1 MKKKFHHYSQKRGL
15 LIVIIL
21 VSFGFAFC
29 QVAADGIVVQN
40 ASILPAGFGA
50 SITSI
55 NIIPSPLYVGDHVYH
70 QVTVKNSGQTSLNY
84 IIEVYRGSTYLD
96 GNLDELI
103 VEPGNS
109 RTETWDSSAYENP
122 GTVTFTY
129 KLYYDAPWP
138 DPNVL
143 LDTETKSVTVLEK
156 TATPPTTASIS
167 VSSTPSGSSVYLD
180 GTYKGTTPL
189 TIPSV
194 SYGSHTLK
202 LTRSGYQDQSTVVTV
217 SASSNSFAIILTPAP
232 TPTPAPTAHISVGN
246 IAITPSS
253 NLVSGETSVRSTFT
267 VNFIPSGGETF
278 PDSHNLQLASEMDS
292 PSWTYAIILD
302 GIENPS
308 KTEIGQN
315 ININGWLLSYP
326 SNRELSIKV
335 TMEAKAPVVQ
345 STQEKIVL
353 AVRELDNQGTT
364 ISGSE
369 VVKTKIVEPKSTTTI
384 SVSSSPPGASV
395 YLDDSYEGTT
405 PITIPSISYGTHT
418 LKLTLT
424 GYQEKSETITISDS
438 TRSFSYNLPKIT
450 TSTQTIPPTISK
462 FYSNIKISSTP
473 SGAVVNLD
481 GIFRGFTPLT
491 INDVQFGSH
500 NLKLSLSGYQD
511 YYTSITVTEGSWIF
525 GPYTLVPSPSTP
537 TPLPPSSF
545 PLEIIGIA
553 VIALI
558 ILLYFVSKRRKGD
571 DSTPLPTTPGG
582 NEPLQEPESLINIS
596 PEITTTQT
604 TSQQKEELFEPP
616 QKPELIGQFP
626 NLLLSKY
633 EPLEFIGEG
642 GFAKVYKVSRKSDGQ
657 IVAIKIPR
665 IEEKTSGL
673 FLKEV
678 ATWYHLN
685 HPNIVRLYSAELLP
699 IPYIEME
706 YVEGKIQNGKI
717 VHDFDKLSKPFDEK
731 TAIQI
736 IRQVT
741 SALKYAH
748 SKDVYHHDIKP
759 LNILTKENLEPKI
772 SDFGLAR
779 IGARSSLSTHKGYS
793 PLYAAPEQLDSS
805 LYGKPDSRTDTYQVG
820 VVFYELL
827 TGKMPFEASSPA
839 ALVGKIMAQDA
850 LHIPVSKMNSD
861 YLKYDGIFDRLL
873 AKRKE
878 DRYQSLNEFLT
889 ALESIDRIDL
899 IKSELKESLENT
911 KSVLKKS
918 TKKDEV
924 IHLKRETLFKTNK
937 LAILYAQTNDKPGVI
952 KMLEEL
958 KFHTKENLEELLSA
972 IAHLEVMIAEN
983 ISISPQFM
991 DNLQILLNRIEKE

>member
-1 MKKKFHHYSQKRGL
+1 MKRILHQHSLKIGL
-15 LIVIIL
+15 LIIIIL
-21 VSFGFAFC
+21 SSFGFIFC
-29 QVAADGIVVQN
+29 QAAADQAYD
-40 ASILPAGFGA
+40 ASISAI
-50 SITSI
+50 SIS
-55 NIIPSPLYVGDHVYH
+55 PSPLYVGDHIYH
-70 QVTVKNSGQTSLNY
+70 QVTVTNHGSTKLNY
-84 IIEVYRGSTYLD
+84 VIEVYRGSTFLD
-96 GNLDELI
+96 SNLDELFI
-103 VEPGNS
+103 DPGKS
-109 RTETWDSSAYENP
+109 RTEIWDSSSYSSP

-138 DPNVL
+138 ETNVL
-143 LDTETKSVTVLEK
+143 LDTQTKSVTISTK
-156 TATPPTTASIS
+156 PSTTIPLPRAIFGYYS
-167 VSSTPSGSSVYLD
+167 VSSSPSGASVYFD
-180 GTYKGTTPL
+180 NTYKGTTPIILPVSPTGSSGHTIRL
-189 TIPSV
+189 T
-194 SYGSHTLK
+194 Y
-202 LTRSGYQDQSTVVTV
+202 SGYQEW
-217 SASSNSFAIILTPAP
+217 SNYYSGNPSENQTIYITAVLTSIQTP
-232 TPTPAPTAHISVGN
+232 TPTPTTHILVGN

-253 NLVSGETSVRSTFT
+253 NLVSGETPVRSTFT

-278 PDSHNLQLASEMDS
+278 PDSHTLQLASEMDS

-345 STQEKIVL
+345 STQEKIVM
-353 AVRELDNQGTT
+353 AVLELDNQGTS

-369 VVKTKIVEPKSTTTI
+369 VVKKKIVEPKSTTTI
-384 SVSSSPPGASV
+384 SISSSPPGASV
-395 YLDDSYEGTT
+395 YLDGSSRGTT

-418 LKLTLT
+418 LELSLA
-424 GYQEKSETITISDS
+424 GYQEKSEKITVSDS
-438 TRSFSYNLPKIT
+438 LRSFSYNLPEIP
-450 TSTQTIPPTISK
+450 TSPPTIPSPISK
-462 FYSNIKISSTP
+462 SYTNIKISSTP
-473 SGAVVNLD
+473 SGALVNLD
-481 GIFRGFTPLT
+481 GIYRGITPLT
-491 INDVQFGSH
+491 IDNVQFGSH

-511 YYTSITVTEGSWIF
+511 YYTSITVTEGNWVF
-525 GPYTLVPSPSTP
+525 GPYTIAPSPSTP
-537 TPLPPSSF
+537 PPLPPPSF
-545 PLEIIGIA
+545 PYEIIIIV

-558 ILLYFVSKRRKGD
+558 ILLYFVSKRRKD
-571 DSTPLPTTPGG
+571 DDATPLPTAPGG
-582 NEPLQEPESLINIS
+582 DEPLHEPESPMITS
-596 PEITTTQT
+596 PEITTPQT
-604 TSQQKEELFEPP
+604 TSQQTEELFKPP
-616 QKPELIGQFP
+616 QKSELLGQFP

-642 GFAKVYKVSRKSDGQ
+642 GFAKVFKVSRKSDGQ

-717 VHDFDKLSKPFDEK
+717 VHDFDKLSKPFDEE

-805 LYGKPDSRTDTYQVG
+805 VYGKPDSRTDIYQIG

-878 DRYQSLNEFLT
+878 DRYQSLDEFLT

-899 IKSELKESLENT
+899 IKSELKESLDNT

-918 TKKDEV
+918 TNKDEI

-937 LAILYAQTNDKPGVI
+937 LAILYAQTNDKPGLI

-958 KFHTKENLEELLSA
+958 KFYTKENLEELLSA

-991 DNLQILLNRIEKE
+991 DNLQLLLNRIEKE